1 QIEARLKL
9 GQEALPKETPA
20 APTLE
25 EYYVKFKTR
34 YLDTAVRVSTRDSYD
49 RSFRIHI
56 LPTLGLMPIDEIR
69 REDVKDFV
77 ANLVQK
83 KYTRTVKVKTQDENG
98 KSVVNARTTEHNLS
112 RATIRIVLGEL
123 TLVVNHVI

>member
-1 QIEARLKL
+1 MGVRVREKSQGSGEYWVFINHRGRRTSRRVGSLKAAQKVKEQIEARLKL

-56 LPTLGLMPIDEIR
+56 LPTLGLMPID
-69 REDVKDFV
+69 
-77 ANLVQK
+77 
-83 KYTRTVKVKTQDENG
+83 
-98 KSVVNARTTEHNLS
+98 
-112 RATIRIVLGEL
+112 
-123 TLVVNHVI
+123 